1 MIFFRQ
7 AFSKSRLLLSGTYAG
22 SLLATL
28 YFAMFMQS
36 TILTVLTAVIQ
47 MITLFLMILGEVPGG
62 SSGLRFFTSMFR
74 RSVSSTLPV

>member
-1 MIFFRQ
+1 M
-7 AFSKSRLLLSGTYAG
+7 
-22 SLLATL
+22 ATL

-47 MITLFLMILGEVPGG
+47 MITLFLMILAEVPGG

-74 RSVSSTLPV
+74 RSVSNTLPV

>member
-1 MIFFRQ
+1 MVFFRQ
-7 AFSKSRLLLSGTYAG
+7 AFSKSRLVHTCTYAG

-28 YFAMFMQS
+28 YFAMFMQN
-36 TILTVLTAVIQ
+36 TVLTVIAAAIQ
-47 MITLFLMILGEVPGG
+47 TITLFLMILAEVPGG